1 MITSAPV
8 IIKVKQSTTSGTMY
22 KFLVALALLSGVSAF
37 APNQF
42 ARSALRS
49 GAPRRA
55 TRASLEMKALL
66 L

>member
-1 MITSAPV
+1 
-8 IIKVKQSTTSGTMY
+8 MY

>member
-1 MITSAPV
+1 MITSAPL
-8 IIKVKQSTTSGTMY
+8 IKVKQSTTSGTMY